1 METLFPSRGCGVH
14 YVIIGCGNV
23 GMELARRW
31 TAAGHR
37 VTGTTT
43 TEGRVAELQE
53 VCSDVAVL
61 RGSDRAAV
69 EKATRGA
76 DAVVLTVSPRLSR
89 SFNAEERI
97 AEYAD
102 TLTAS
107 AATAAAVHPRVVFTS
122 SISVYGSGQGE
133 LVDEST
139 PPTEDDDAS
148 PRNFVA
154 GEQAVL
160 ATPGG
165 AAVRIPDVYGHPRD
179 IDYPARVRM
188 AHEMLG
194 GSVPFSADSLLYRI
208 DYRDAAAA
216 LDFVVTQGLT
226 GVYNAIPDEAVPPTN
241 AEAFGEICAAEGLPP
256 LTFRGEIKTP
266 TMPVSSAKL
275 RAAGFK
281 FSY

>member
-1 METLFPSRGCGVH
+1 MR

-31 TAAGHR
+31 TAAGHQ

-43 TEGRVAELQE
+43 TAGRVEELQE

-69 EKATRGA
+69 ERVSSGA

-89 SFNAEERI
+89 SFDAAQRV

-107 AATAAAVHPRVVFTS
+107 ARTAAEVHPRVVFTS
-122 SISVYGSGQGE
+122 SASVYGAGTGDV
-133 LVDEST
+133 VDENT
-139 PPTEDDDAS
+139 PVTGDSDAS
-148 PRNFVA
+148 PRNFA
-154 GEQAVL
+154 EAEAAVL
-160 ATPGG
+160 ATAGG
-165 AAVRIPDVYGHPRD
+165 AVVRIPDVYGHPRD
-179 IDYPARVRM
+179 MDYPTRVKM

-194 GSVPFSADSLLYRI
+194 GSVPFSADALLYRI

-216 LDFVVTQGLT
+216 LDFVVSEGLT
-226 GVYNAIPDEAVPPTN
+226 GIYNAVPDTVPPRTN
-241 AEAFGEICAAEGLPP
+241 EEVFGEICAAEGWPP

-266 TMPVSSAKL
+266 TVPVSSAKL
-275 RAAGFK
+275 RAEGFT
-281 FSY
+281 FAH